1 MTKQQDGQADFQ
13 PEEVILVKLGEIV
26 LKGLNRSRF
35 ENILMKNQPPAGAAG
50 EFQHPIGAVHGLY

>member
-35 ENILMKNQPPAGAAG
+35 ENILMKNISRLLEPLGNFSIRSAQST
-50 EFQHPIGAVHGLY
+50 V